1 MERAGSFAWDK
12 VVCKIS
18 EAKEVSS
25 IAFALIFIL
34 FSCEQNPDKPT
45 RFATSDIFLMKQA
58 LDSVEAEYQEP
69 RAKKIV
75 TEMYYRL
82 NTEPDNDLFVRTL
95 RLTSTVL
102 LSQPSPTLKQ
112 LDSAVS
118 FSYEAKKIALLHNDS
133 VEWALNEI
141 QIGRYLYL
149 RGFWLKELNQLP
161 MASTVLLRGIRYL
174 EKNNLTSG
182 LSSAYHWLSGV
193 APTQKDALA
202 GKLTYELRALYY
214 NDSIRSPGLRAKI
227 CNDLAV
233 FYTDYAKDISKAKA
247 YYFRAAAILE
257 QLNDKFSLAIV
268 LSNIG
273 ENFGAEGNMGQSLS
287 FFRQS
292 ARVAQAAG
300 LHDREALGFQKI
312 ATVFQNEGRYDSALF
327 YNKKAIG
334 ILKLDPNYSSGKII
348 EWQAEV
354 AKSYIR
360 KGHRDFGWQLVDL
373 FERELPAIKSHE
385 LSETFS
391 ALEKMVLVYQ
401 DRADLPKLALTQK
414 KLLGLR
420 DAIFSKEQM
429 IEVGRIESQ
438 YEIQLKDKELEV
450 LQLSLT
456 LQAENAKKEKWI
468 RILLI
473 AGIAIT
479 TVGLIMVLRLLRQ
492 QNRFNQSLAERSEI
506 IEQQKVELE
515 RNLADL
521 QRTQGYMLTSEK
533 MVMLGQFTA
542 GVAHELN
549 NPLNFISGGVSV
561 LDDVIDRFLVRE
573 SRSTDEVDKA
583 SAGLKAVLKNIN
595 NGVSRMA
602 AIVESLQIFSSSKE
616 AVTEHSE
623 ADVFECLEASLILI
637 KSKLDR
643 ESVEVLR
650 SYAPVK
656 VRGHSGRLS
665 QVFINL
671 IDNAIYALSK
681 NSASDRQLAITM
693 VTTETEVQI
702 NFVDNGEGIPEEIHR
717 SIFHAFF
724 TTKKTGQGTGLGLF
738 ICYNIVN
745 DFGGKITFESELGRG
760 STFTVTL
767 LRSKFTNENKA

>member
-1 MERAGSFAWDK
+1 
-12 VVCKIS
+12 
-18 EAKEVSS
+18 
-25 IAFALIFIL
+25 
-34 FSCEQNPDKPT
+34 
-45 RFATSDIFLMKQA
+45 MKQA
-58 LDSVEAEYQEP
+58 LDSVEVIYQEP
-69 RAKKIV
+69 KAQKIITQV
-75 TEMYYRL
+75 YDKIK
-82 NTEPDNDLFVRTL
+82 TEPDNDLFVRTL
-95 RLTSTVL
+95 RLTATVL

-118 FSYEAKKIALLHNDS
+118 FSYEAKKIALLDNDS

-149 RGFWLKELNQLP
+149 RGFWLKESNQLP
-161 MASTVLLRGIRYL
+161 MASTVLLRGIQYL

-193 APTQKDALA
+193 APTDKDALA

-233 FYTDYAKDISKAKA
+233 FYTDYARDVSKAQG

-257 QLNDKFSLAIV
+257 QLNDKFSLAVV
-268 LSNIG
+268 L
-273 ENFGAEGNMGQSLS
+273 GNMGEVFISEGNISQGLS
-287 FFRQS
+287 FYRQA
-292 ARVAQAAG
+292 ARVANAG
-300 LHDREALGFQKI
+300 KLWEREALAFQKVAI
-312 ATVFQNEGRYDSALF
+312 VFQNNGRYDSALF
-327 YNKKAIG
+327 YNKKAIQ
-334 ILKLDPNYSSGKII
+334 IFKQSPDYSSGKVIG
-348 EWQAEV
+348 WQAEI
-354 AKSYIR
+354 AKSYIHA
-360 KGHRDFGWQLVDL
+360 GNRDFGWQLVDM
-373 FERELPAIKSHE
+373 FERELPSIKSHE
-385 LSETFS
+385 LSATFS
-391 ALEKMVLVYQ
+391 ALGKMVLLYQ
-401 DRADLPKLALTQK
+401 DKSDLQKLALTQK

-420 DAIFSKEQM
+420 DTIFSKEQM

-450 LQLSLT
+450 LQLSLS

-468 RILLI
+468 RILLL
-473 AGIAIT
+473 AGIAVT

-561 LDDVIDRFLVRE
+561 LDDVIDKFLVRE
-573 SRSTDEVDKA
+573 SFSKDESDKT

-602 AIVESLQIFSSSKE
+602 AIVESLQIFSNSKE
-616 AVTEHSE
+616 AVTERSE

-650 SYAPVK
+650 SYAPMK

-681 NSASDRQLAITM
+681 RASSERQIAITM

-702 NFVDNGEGIPEEIHR
+702 NFADNGEGIPEEIHR

-745 DFGGKITFESELGRG
+745 DFGGKITFDSKVGQG
-760 STFTVTL
+760 SIFTVTL
-767 LRSKFTNENKA
+767 LRSKYSTESKA

>member
-1 MERAGSFAWDK
+1 M
-12 VVCKIS
+12 
-18 EAKEVSS
+18 
-25 IAFALIFIL
+25 
-34 FSCEQNPDKPT
+34 
-45 RFATSDIFLMKQA
+45 MKQA
-58 LDSVEAEYQEP
+58 LDSVEVIYQDP
-69 RAKKIV
+69 KAQKIITQV
-75 TEMYYRL
+75 YDKIK
-82 NTEPDNDLFVRTL
+82 TEPDNDLFVRTL
-95 RLTSTVL
+95 RLTATVL

-118 FSYEAKKIALLHNDS
+118 FSYEAKKIALLDNDS

-149 RGFWLKELNQLP
+149 RGFWLKEINQLP
-161 MASTVLLRGIRYL
+161 MASTFLLRGIQYL
-174 EKNNLTSG
+174 EKQNLTSG

-193 APTQKDALA
+193 APTDRDALA

-233 FYTDYAKDISKAKA
+233 FYSDHAKDSFKAKA

-257 QLNDKFSLAIV
+257 QLNDNFSLAVV
-268 LSNIG
+268 LCNIG
-273 ENFGAEGNMGQSLS
+273 EVLVNEGNIHQGLDAY
-287 FFRQS
+287 RQA
-292 ARVAQAAG
+292 ARVANAG
-300 LHDREALGFQKI
+300 RLWEREAVAFQQI
-312 ATVFQNEGRYDSALF
+312 ALVFQSKGRYDSALF
-327 YNKKAIG
+327 FNKKAVEIF
-334 ILKLDPNYSSGKII
+334 KQKPDYSLGKII
-348 EWQAEV
+348 EWQANA

-360 KGHRDFGWQLVDL
+360 SGYRDFGWQLVDL
-373 FERELPAIKSHE
+373 FERELPTIKSHE
-385 LSETFS
+385 LSATFS
-391 ALEKMVLVYQ
+391 ALEKMVLLYQ

-420 DAIFSKEQM
+420 DTIFSKEQM

-468 RILLI
+468 RILLL
-473 AGIAIT
+473 AGIVIT

-573 SRSTDEVDKA
+573 SRSKDEVDKA

-602 AIVESLQIFSSSKE
+602 AIVESLQIFSNSKE
-616 AVTEHSE
+616 AVTERSE

-650 SYAPVK
+650 SYAPIK

-681 NSASDRQLAITM
+681 RASSERQIAITM
-693 VTTETEVQI
+693 VATETEVQI
-702 NFVDNGEGIPEEIHR
+702 SFTANGEGIPEERHR

-738 ICYNIVN
+738 ICYNIVS
-745 DFGGKITFESELGRG
+745 DFGGKITFESEVGRG

-767 LRSKFTNENKA
+767 LRSKFTNENTA